1 MVSDV
6 RTAGGTP
13 ILVTFLSRRN
23 YNAATNQIIL
33 NLAPQVAATLAVASQ
48 TKSAYIDLNKAST
61 KYLNEI
67 GSTDAWL
74 YNLNPIDQTHLNTAG
89 SIVFGNMVGELIEG
103 SKVGGKVNE
112 YLKHNQTI
120 MRDIEKGA
128 FILPN
133 VTKIFL

>member
-13 ILVTFLSRRN
+13 ILVTSLSRRN
-23 YNAATNQIIL
+23 YNTTTNQIIL
-33 NLAPQVAATLAVASQ
+33 NLAPQVTATLSVASQ

-67 GSTDAWL
+67 RSTDAWL
-74 YNLNPIDQTHLNTAG
+74 YNLNPTDQTHLNAAG
-89 SIVFGNMVGELIEG
+89 SIVFGNMVEELIEG
-103 SKVGGKVNE
+103 SKVGGKVKE
-112 YLKHNQTI
+112 YLKVNQTI
-120 MRDIEKGA
+120 IRDIHKGV

-133 VTKIFL
+133 VTKIIL